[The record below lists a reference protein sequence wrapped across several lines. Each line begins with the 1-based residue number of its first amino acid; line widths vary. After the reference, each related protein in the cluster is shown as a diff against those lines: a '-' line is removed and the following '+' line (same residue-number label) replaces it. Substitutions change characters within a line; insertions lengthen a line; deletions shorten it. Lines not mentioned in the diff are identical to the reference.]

1 MRLTLSQADLIRTT
15 AQQLLGEQVR
25 VTLFGSRVD
34 DAQKGGDVDLLVET
48 TEDVVQPALLS
59 AQISARISR
68 AMQGRRVD
76 VVLCA
81 PNLMPQAIHQV
92 ARETGVL
99 L

>member
-1 MRLTLSQADLIRTT
+1 MRLTPSQADLIKTT

-48 TEDVVQPALLS
+48 TEVVAQPALLS

-68 AMQGRRVD
+68 AM
-76 VVLCA
+76 
-81 PNLMPQAIHQV
+81 
-92 ARETGVL
+92 
-99 L
+99 